1 MPQKMKQLPEAKGKN
16 ASKPKGQALRNN
28 QLQIQRFLMPKYL
41 FRNAVMKIL

>member
-28 QLQIQRFLMPKYL
+28 QLQIQRFLCQNTYL
-41 FRNAVMKIL
+41 GTQ